1 MNAIKL
7 LPILFLAILLNFG
20 SGAQAQ
26 VVIAADS
33 NAVGDPSAIL
43 DIQST
48 VKGMLVPRMTAAQRD
63 AISNPAWGL
72 IIYCINCGDSGKLQ
86 MHNNYGWVDILNGP
100 LSPENFAPVASS
112 VTVSGENG
120 VYITGTLA
128 TGAYTYS
135 DAESNPEGTSIYK
148 WYRADDNLG
157 TNETQIV
164 GASAI
169 TYTLA
174 GGDLLKYIRFSVT
187 PVAQIGFNPGAEVK
201 SPWSDMVASSAP
213 SATSVAQT
221 GNISV
226 GSILTGSYTY
236 NDAQSIPEGTSI
248 YKWYVADD
256 ASGTNEALISGA
268 TSTTYIIA
276 QAYIGKYIRF
286 SVTPSSSDA
295 GIANGPEVK
304 SSTWSGPVEANHA
317 PVASSVQI
325 TGLAINGKTIVG
337 SYSYSDYEDDAEG
350 TTVYKWYVADDD
362 QGTNQVVLSGANS
375 INYTLQTA
383 NIGKYLR
390 MSITPLAT
398 SGTSPGTEVFSSFLG
413 PVLNAVPEA
422 HDLSISGLIS
432 TGSIVTANY
441 TYYDLE
447 GNPQSGVQYKW
458 YRADNTD
465 GDNLTEIVGQTSS
478 TYLLVSADINSVIT
492 FSVVLT
498 SSAGTSPSL
507 ETFAPYHGPII
518 FEVTC
523 GVQVLTS
530 NINIG
535 EMINS
540 STPQSNNSVVEK
552 YCYNNIE
559 ANCINNGGLYQWAEA
574 MNYASAST
582 SEPSNRQGLCPTG
595 YHIPSDKE
603 LSRYEW
609 CVETTFSPVGSVPLT
624 TFQSTTGGAKGTV
637 VASKMK
643 SAAPYWDGT
652 NVSGFSGNPAGY
664 VDYNYNFLNQT
675 KVLMY
680 WTATQSG
687 TYYAY
692 AHYLADGDAKIYKQA
707 SKKDQAHSIRCF
719 KN

>member
-1 MNAIKL
+1 MKSIKL
-7 LPILFLAILLNFG
+7 LSIIILAIFLHLG
-20 SGAQAQ
+20 MGANAQ
-26 VVIAADS
+26 VVISADT

-43 DIQST
+43 DVQST
-48 VKGMLVPRMTAAQRD
+48 LKGMLVPRMTAAQRN
-63 AISNPAWGL
+63 AISNPASGL

-86 MHNNYGWVDILNGP
+86 MHNNYGWVDILDGN

-112 VTVSGENG
+112 VTVSGQDG
-120 VYITGTLA
+120 LYITGTLA

-148 WYRADDNLG
+148 WYRADDNSG
-157 TNETQIV
+157 TNEALIS
-164 GASAI
+164 GASSI
-169 TYTLA
+169 TYTL
-174 GGDLLKYIRFSVT
+174 GGDDLLKYIRFSVT
-187 PVAQIGFNPGAEVK
+187 PVAQFGFNPGVEVK
-201 SPWSDMVASSAP
+201 SSWSDMVSSSAP
-213 SATSVAQT
+213 SATSVAHS

-226 GSILTGSYTY
+226 GSILTGTYTY

-256 ASGTNEALISGA
+256 ASGTNETQIIGA
-268 TSTTYIIA
+268 NSLTYTIA
-276 QAYIGKYIRF
+276 ITYIGKYIRF
-286 SVTPSSSDA
+286 AVIPVSSDPT
-295 GIANGPEVK
+295 ISNGPEVK
-304 SSTWSGPVEANHA
+304 SSSWSGPIEANHA
-317 PVASSVQI
+317 PIASSVQI

-337 SYSYSDYEDDAEG
+337 SYTYSDYENDAEG
-350 TTVYKWYVADDD
+350 STDYQWYAADDD
-362 QGTNQVVLSGANS
+362 QGTNEVLISGANT
-375 INYTLQTA
+375 INYTLQA
-383 NIGKYLR
+383 VNIGKYIR
-390 MSITPLAT
+390 MGVTPESST
-398 SGTSPGTEVFSSFLG
+398 GTSPGVEVYSSYIG
-413 PVLNAVPEA
+413 PILNAVPEA
-422 HDLSISGLIS
+422 HNLSITGLIS

-447 GNPQSGVQYKW
+447 NNPQSGVQYKW
-458 YRADNTD
+458 YRADNSD
-465 GDNLTEIVGQTSS
+465 GDNIAEIVGETSS
-478 TYLLVSADINSVIT
+478 TYLLNSNDINSVIT
-492 FSVVLT
+492 FSVVVS
-498 SSAGTSPSL
+498 SSAGTSPSE

-540 STPQSNNSVVEK
+540 SQPQSNNSVVEK

-582 SEPSNRQGLCPTG
+582 TEPSNRQGLCPTG

-643 SAAPYWDGT
+643 SASPYWDGT